1 VIRQDLSL
9 LPLGSPEF
17 WRAAVTVVR
26 AALRRSRLMIALVT
40 LVFTAAGVVAAKFTP
55 QSFSTDA
62 RLLVRRA
69 DLMPALAHPRRSVPS
84 GSDSLTQSAGDFVR
98 DRQALRA
105 IVERYDLVTRWER
118 DRAPLL
124 KLKDALLTRLRGPV
138 PQADRVEALVDVL
151 SKRILV
157 TVNGE
162 VITVWARW
170 SDGRT
175 AVDIVEGATDAYLR
189 ARRRVD
195 IDAIADTYTLLE
207 RSVEAARLD
216 VERHVEA
223 TRLVSR
229 PRGLR
234 VTPASLVAPPARA
247 VDEGLRDR
255 RTQLL
260 AAERTAETLAAAH
273 ATTVR
278 TLETQ
283 LAERLSRATDRHPD
297 VIALRRQLEQA
308 RVVPSSVTQAQA
320 DVLALRDVTD
330 RASDVDASAPAA
342 VARVAA
348 MTPGPAD
355 ADDEN
360 TVYARALMD
369 SAITSYQDLLDR
381 LSNTRIELD
390 TARAAFDYRYT
401 VISGARLPSRPDS
414 PNGMLL
420 IVGALCAGLAA
431 GVGGAI
437 LREVRQ

>member
-1 VIRQDLSL
+1 
-9 LPLGSPEF
+9 
-17 WRAAVTVVR
+17 
-26 AALRRSRLMIALVT
+26 M
-40 LVFTAAGVVAAKFTP
+40 
-55 QSFSTDA
+55 
-62 RLLVRRA
+62 
-69 DLMPALAHPRRSVPS
+69 
-84 GSDSLTQSAGDFVR
+84 
-98 DRQALRA
+98 
-105 IVERYDLVTRWER
+105 
-118 DRAPLL
+118 
-124 KLKDALLTRLRGPV
+124 
-138 PQADRVEALVDVL
+138 
-151 SKRILV
+151 
-157 TVNGE
+157 
-162 VITVWARW
+162 WARW

-229 PRGLR
+229 HRGVR
-234 VTPASLVAPPARA
+234 VTPASLVAPPTRV

-255 RTQLL
+255 RAQLL

-330 RASDVDASAPAA
+330 RASDVDTSATAA
-342 VARVAA
+342 VARVVA
-348 MTPGPAD
+348 TTSGPAD
-355 ADDEN
+355 DEDEN

-431 GVGGAI
+431 GAGGAI